1 MSPTDQAPAG
11 SRRGRSTPRDTLRYF
26 LLSRLLVWGVGCLA
40 VVALGRDAANV
51 AAFDPR
57 GLSTSLGAVGN
68 VLAAPAVRWDA
79 TWYLQIAAHGYHSV
93 QDAGFFPLYP
103 LLIGVGSV
111 LTGSQVLA
119 GVLISLVAL
128 FIGLETIRR
137 LTELELGPATARAT
151 VLLIAFAPLAVFQS
165 AVYTEALFLALSA
178 GTFYAARGGRWW
190 AAGVLGGLAA
200 ASRVGGALLLA
211 PVLLLFLYGPR
222 VDADPRPVRA
232 WWRPRYRLT
241 AHILWAALIPA
252 GAAAF
257 SLYLS
262 WHGLGLAGS
271 LRAQQH
277 FWAHRLVFPLRGA
290 WNGATAAWHQLRLE
304 LGGAAPRMDQSDA
317 ILQFV
322 ALVAAVVALVGVF
335 RRLPKA
341 YGVYAAVGILQVLSV
356 PTAGDPLKGFDRY
369 ASMCFPLFMWA
380 AAWGTER
387 GIARRLA
394 IASAIPLALV
404 SIQFATWH
412 WVGGSSL

>member
-1 MSPTDQAPAG
+1 
-11 SRRGRSTPRDTLRYF
+11 
-26 LLSRLLVWGVGCLA
+26 LA
-40 VVALGRDAANV
+40 VVVLGRDAANM

-57 GLSTSLGAVGN
+57 GLSTSLGVVGN

-79 TWYLQIAAHGYHSV
+79 TWYLQIAAHGYRHV

-103 LLIGVGSV
+103 LLIRVGSV
-111 LTGSQVLA
+111 FTGSQVLA

-128 FIGLETIRR
+128 FVGLEIIRR
-137 LTELELGPATARAT
+137 LTELELGPATARAA

-178 GTFYAARGGRWW
+178 GTFYAARRGHWW

-200 ASRVGGALLLA
+200 AARVGGVLLLA
-211 PVLLLFLYGPR
+211 PVILLFLYGPR
-222 VDADPRPVRA
+222 EDADPQPVRA

-241 AHILWAALIPA
+241 AHLLWAALIPA

-257 SLYLS
+257 SFYLS
-262 WHGLGLAGS
+262 FHGLGLAGS
-271 LRAQQH
+271 LHAQQH
-277 FWAHRLVFPLRGA
+277 FWAHRLLFPWSGV
-290 WNGATAAWHQLRLE
+290 WKGATAAWHQLALE
-304 LGGAAPRMDQSDA
+304 LRAAAPRMDQSDA

-322 ALVAAVVALVGVF
+322 SLLAAVVALVGVF
-335 RRLPKA
+335 RRLPAA
-341 YGVYAAVGILQVLSV
+341 YGIYAAVGILQVLSV

-394 IASAIPLALV
+394 VASAIPLVLV
-404 SIQFATWH
+404 TVQFATWH